1 MKLVV
6 VIIILLAVLS
16 TPLSLKKLID
26 RSNSGKGG
34 LPGKDDVMSRMEPP
48 IQKEDEG
55 EPLDEKHQ
63 ENQE

>member
-26 RSNSGKGG
+26 RSNQGKSGI
-34 LPGKDDVMSRMEPP
+34 PD
-48 IQKEDEG
+48 KEDLMNWMEIP
-55 EPLDEKHQ
+55 EKKNDVTEKADE
-63 ENQE
+63 EIE